1 MALSARPA
9 VRFTRQSDYAACIT
23 AAAWANRTGKESGEM
38 ASRDSVAAAAEFRE
52 SAAPKE

>member
-23 AAAWANRTGKESGEM
+23 AAAWANRTGKESGER
-38 ASRDSVAAAAEFRE
+38 AGREGGAAAAEFRE
-52 SAAPKE
+52 AAAPKE